1 MEFVKIDNNFKDKE
15 KLYSLNDEAFPKEER
30 IPSEKL
36 IGVLKECSCDGWAFY
51 EDEFV
56 GFAIILPH
64 NECKECYLSY
74 FAIDK
79 KFRGQGKGSKALQK
93 LQEVY
98 SDYQIALDMERI
110 DEVDAENLNSEK
122 ESCILRKKWI

>member
-51 EDEFV
+51 EDEFR
-56 GFAIILPH
+56 
-64 NECKECYLSY
+64 E
-74 FAIDK
+74 
-79 KFRGQGKGSKALQK
+79 RLQNL
-93 LQEVY
+93 LQEI
-98 SDYQIALDMERI
+98 QAQGQMGR
-110 DEVDAENLNSEK
+110 
-122 ESCILRKKWI
+122 C

>member
-56 GFAIILPH
+56 GFAIIIPIPLEVSMEEPPPI
-64 NECKECYLSY
+64 
-74 FAIDK
+74 AI
-79 KFRGQGKGSKALQK
+79 R
-93 LQEVY
+93 
-98 SDYQIALDMERI
+98 
-110 DEVDAENLNSEK
+110 
-122 ESCILRKKWI
+122 